1 MMRHIRERHNYLNE
15 LGVERGNMRK
25 NIIHKLKK
33 GVLVAAFCMVLSI
46 SMLCFADEQ
55 GVVLGDSCNI
65 RATTD
70 ANGTVIGNAKKNQ
83 TISIISE
90 VTGNDGNTW
99 YQVWV
104 DASTKGYI
112 RADLVQ
118 KSSSSSAT
126 TTSTT
131 TDLPET
137 SVTAVAEQ
145 TATVTTN
152 NVNIRKGAG
161 TAYGAVATA
170 NKGMTLTVTGEAS
183 ASNGQKWYQVKFTYN
198 SKEVTGFIRSDLV
211 SFGAVDTTEVSEIT
225 GSEVAEQP
233 ETETVTETENNET
246 VVTEAQT
253 QEDTT
258 TSENTTS
265 SSDMILMNVTDE
277 PYIMPGFEQIILKW
291 QDQDIN
297 AYKNGDFYIFYAQ
310 KQSGEEGWYVFD
322 STNGTYQRY
331 AYAVDGVTTGSDNS
345 LTTGLVPIIILVVII
360 VILLAVVGLLFI
372 RLREY
377 TSEEYDEEDED
388 EDEEENGEEV
398 IEEEEPVRQRT
409 RNPRKTQNA
418 PVYEEHV
425 QRREP
430 VEEHRVEPERPVRRP
445 VAEGQRPVRRSAANG
460 QRPEETMARPE
471 GQRPVRRPAVNGQRS
486 EGMASARRESD
497 RPVRPQNG
505 EVNRRRPSGEPV
517 HNRPAKQPQQQGYR
531 AQNFLEKDDQ
541 DDIEFI
547 DL

>member
-1 MMRHIRERHNYLNE
+1 MMRQSRERQNYLNKK
-15 LGVERGNMRK
+15 GVERGNMGK
-25 NIIHKLKK
+25 NIVHKLKW
-33 GVLVAAFCMVLSI
+33 GVLTAAFCMVLSLSF
-46 SMLCFADEQ
+46 SMVCFADEE
-55 GVVLGDSCNI
+55 GIVLGDSCNI

-70 ANGTVIGNAKKNQ
+70 TNGTVIGNAKKNQ

-90 VTGNDGNTW
+90 VTGNDGKTW

-118 KSSSSSAT
+118 KSSSSTTTTTAT
-126 TTSTT
+126 TN
-131 TDLPET
+131 LPET
-137 SVTAVAEQ
+137 QVTAVTEQ
-145 TATVTTN
+145 TATVITN

-211 SFGAVDTTEVSEIT
+211 TFGTVNTTEVSEIT
-225 GSEVAEQP
+225 GSEVTEEP
-233 ETETVTETENNET
+233 ETEAPTETETQTEQETVPEEETQAETENN
-246 VVTEAQT
+246 
-253 QEDTT
+253 
-258 TSENTTS
+258 S
-265 SSDMILMNVTDE
+265 SSEMILMNVTE
-277 PYIMPGFEQIILKW
+277 VPYIMPGFEQIILKW
-291 QDQDIN
+291 EDQDIN

-331 AYAVDGVTTGSDNS
+331 AYAVDGVSTGSDGS
-345 LTTGLVPIIILVVII
+345 LLSGVAPIIILVVII
-360 VILLAVVGLLFI
+360 VILLAVVGLMFI

-377 TSEEYDEEDED
+377 TSEEYEEEDEEEDED
-388 EDEEENGEEV
+388 EDEEADEES
-398 IEEEEPVRQRT
+398 EEEETVSQRP
-409 RNPRKTQNA
+409 RNPRRPQNA
-418 PVYEEHV
+418 PVYEEAV
-425 QRREP
+425 PRREQ
-430 VEEHRVEPERPVRRP
+430 VEERRVEPERQVRRSIP
-445 VAEGQRPVRRSAANG
+445 EGQRPVRRPNSA
-460 QRPEETMARPE
+460 QRPEEAVQRPE
-471 GQRPVRRPAVNGQRS
+471 GQRPVRRPGNGQRP
-486 EGMASARRESD
+486 EGAASGKREND
-497 RPVRPQNG
+497 RPVRNQNT
-505 EVNRRRPSGEPV
+505 EATRRRPSGEPV
-517 HNRPAKQPQQQGYR
+517 QKKTVRQPQSQQGYR